1 VDLEQLRLLANA
13 GTLRLAHEEE
23 VATLYPDCDVGAMPP
38 FGALYG
44 HQVFVDQSLVGEP
57 EMVFN
62 AGTHA
67 EALCMHYGDFAEL
80 AKPVV
85 GAFGRPSSLGHAPA
99 AKARRRRVSKHAV
112 TVAALKGNDVVESK
126 APFPG
131 IRVTANGNQLVS
143 YHTES
148 RLSDAGVFYPITPST
163 EGGELYQQA
172 FAEGKVNVFG
182 GNTIAV
188 EAEGEHAAQGGA
200 IAHSVCGKRV
210 VNYTSGQGVV
220 YGVEQYYHAPG
231 KCSTMVLEVAA
242 RALTK
247 HALNVHCGHDD
258 VYGALDTGW
267 LIVFGKDAQQA
278 ADQALILRRV
288 TELSLTPGMNVMDGF
303 LTSHLERTFYK
314 HESELIRRYL
324 GAPDDIID
332 CPTESQ
338 RVLFGPRRRRVPKM
352 IDLANPVLL
361 GPVQNQEHYMQG
373 VVARRNNFT
382 EPILE
387 FFETAYEDF
396 GKLTGRHYGL
406 VSQYKTED
414 ADTVFVALGSAAENI
429 EAAVDYLRER
439 RRATVG
445 SIHINV
451 FRPFPEAA
459 IVNALAGKKNVIIL
473 ERTDE
478 PLAGDNPMGRD
489 IRTAL
494 HKALQGQQG
503 LPRMTA
509 DQMPRLF
516 GGVYGLGSRD
526 FRPEHTIGAYEFVIG
541 QRARKDGKRAADGVS
556 FMVLGIDHP
565 YEVKSDDTPSL
576 LPDGAIAVRFHSVG
590 GWGAITTGKNLG
602 AIIGDLNDLL
612 YDRDKIVDRFGNPKE
627 IIHVSANPKYGS
639 EKKGAPT
646 SYFMVA
652 APERIRVNCDLRH
665 VNVVLCCDPKAFTHT
680 NPLDGMS
687 EGGCLIWESDE
698 AGEQAWERLPKWARQ
713 QIIQKKIRIFT
724 LPGFEIAR
732 KATDRGDLQLRMQ
745 GNAFLGAFFAVSPLL
760 HEFRITQ
767 EQFHDVVHKQYVK
780 KFGRLGDAVVTSNM
794 EVMTQGFSRVQE
806 IPIGDFA
813 AADRSSMRGK
823 ALLPVV
829 DGGDAGGHDCGC
841 RSHAIPDGQG
851 ERTPLTRIKEFD
863 DLFRSGYGY
872 NQPANAYAALGVMA
886 AGSGDTASK
895 YVARRETPLY
905 IPENCT
911 QCMECIS
918 VCPDTALPNCS
929 QDIETILRTAVAN
942 YVTDAGERQK
952 MLRSLPEIEKRT
964 RDLMREAV
972 VKNAKTPFQALV
984 HEVTDVVDGFSS
996 QAKSEFFAV
1005 IDKVPLAYQK
1015 TNAIFATPERKHPG
1029 GGGVFSIFV
1038 SDLCKGC
1045 AACVTA
1051 CGEHQA
1057 LRMVQETEEV
1067 NAEHE
1072 TGTAFLNLL
1081 PDTSQKYLGLYDD
1094 ARPQDSKTATLRN
1107 MLMVRR
1113 NYDALVSGDG
1123 ACAGC
1128 GEKSILKG
1136 ITSVTEA
1143 YMRPVFHAKA
1153 DRFRAKADQLERL
1166 GVGRLAALN
1175 VRSPEEYEL
1184 FRQTVAHLLMGLG
1197 GEDDEDTKARISEH
1211 GPISDGEIVDAI
1223 TAVLRQEAF
1232 NHKNLQAV
1240 DGRLPNGMSVM
1251 AMAAHTGCNTVY
1263 GSTPANNPHP
1273 YPWMNSLF
1281 QDGITVGWLL
1291 GESFIVD
1298 HGRRSVIPERLAD
1311 ALMNREKDVI
1321 SAREYYQYVH
1331 FSDALMTDQEVLELP
1346 KAWVVGG
1353 DGGMGDIGYQNTSK
1367 VVLQNRPNVKAVM
1380 LDTQVYSNTGGQN
1393 SDSTPML
1400 GGNDMNVFGAATQGK
1415 NVEKKTVAETFLAGH
1430 GSPFVAQ
1437 ISIAN
1442 APKLYKAILDGLEY
1456 RGTAFLQCFTTC
1468 QPEHGVAD
1476 DMALTQA
1483 QRVRDSRG
1491 APEFVFN
1498 PRLGETYPEALDLK
1512 GNPAME
1518 MDWYETK
1525 FKTTHEPYKYTVA
1538 HWCAT
1543 EARFRNHLKKIKKE
1557 DAVSMVPL
1565 ENMLVRITQQDVVYR
1580 RYLIPDHRSY
1590 VPDFGV
1596 FIRVQG
1602 TSGEVEYRAISRQL
1616 VLFCVERRKAWRMLQ
1631 SKAGVENRE
1640 YKAQRALLADVDAG
1654 RMAKEHLFAHA
1665 ELLMKERIQG
1675 MAAAKSAE
1683 FRPHAPAA
1691 GAQASLSGPPV
1702 QSVP

>member
-1 VDLEQLRLLANA
+1 MKQ
-13 GTLRLAHEEE
+13 
-23 VATLYPDCDVGAMPP
+23 
-38 FGALYG
+38 
-44 HQVFVDQSLVGEP
+44 
-57 EMVFN
+57 
-62 AGTHA
+62 
-67 EALCMHYGDFAEL
+67 
-80 AKPVV
+80 KP
-85 GAFGRPSSLGHAPA
+85 R
-99 AKARRRRVSKHAV
+99 
-112 TVAALKGNDVVESK
+112 
-126 APFPG
+126 FPG

-143 YHTES
+143 YHTEA
-148 RLSDAGVFYPITPST
+148 RIADAGIFYPITPST

-172 FAEGKVNVFG
+172 FAEGKLNVFG

-231 KCSTMVLEVAA
+231 KCSTMVLEVGA

-267 LIVFGKDAQQA
+267 IIVFGKDAQQA
-278 ADQALILRRV
+278 ADQALIVRRV
-288 TELSLTPGMNVMDGF
+288 TELSLTPAMNVMDGF
-303 LTSHLERTFYK
+303 LTTHLERTFYK
-314 HESELIRRYL
+314 HEPQLIREYL
-324 GAPDDIID
+324 GAPEDIIE

-338 RVLFGPRRRRVPKM
+338 RKLFGATRRRVPKM
-352 IDLANPVLL
+352 IDLTNPVLL

-373 VVARRNNFT
+373 VVARRDNFV
-382 EPILE
+382 EPILD
-387 FFETAYEDF
+387 FFEAAYTDF
-396 GKLTGRHYGL
+396 AALTGRYYGL
-406 VSQYKTED
+406 ISQYMCDD
-414 ADTVFVALGSAAENI
+414 ADTVFVSLGSAAENI
-429 EAAVDYLRER
+429 EAAVDHLRQREN
-439 RRATVG
+439 ASVG

-459 IVNALAGKKNVIIL
+459 VVKALAGKKNVIIL

-478 PLAGDNPMGRD
+478 PMAGDNPMGRD

-494 HKALQGQQG
+494 NKALQGVEG
-503 LPRMTA
+503 IPKITPE
-509 DQMPRLF
+509 QMPRLF
-516 GGVYGLGSRD
+516 AGIYGLGSRD
-526 FRPEHTIGAYEFVIG
+526 FRPEHTIGAYEYAIG
-541 QRARKDGKRAADGVS
+541 KRARKDGKRASDATS
-556 FMVLGIDHP
+556 FIVLGVDHP

-576 LPDGAIAVRFHSVG
+576 LPDKAIAVRFHSVG

-612 YDRDKIVDRFGNPKE
+612 YERDRVVDEFGNPKE

-646 SYFMVA
+646 SYFMIA

-687 EGGCLIWESDE
+687 EGGSLVWESDE
-698 AGEQAWERLPKWARQ
+698 EGEAAWERLPLWARK
-713 QIIQKKIRIFT
+713 QIIDKKIRVFT
-724 LPGFEIAR
+724 LPGFKIAR
-732 KATDRGDLQLRMQ
+732 EATDRGDLQLRMQ
-745 GNAFLGAFFAVSPLL
+745 GNAFLGAFFSVSPMLG
-760 HEFRITQ
+760 EFGITP
-767 EQFHDVVHKQYVK
+767 EQFRDAVHKQYVK
-780 KFGRLGDAVVTSNM
+780 KFGKLGEGVVNSNM
-794 EVMTQGFSRVQE
+794 EVMTKGFELVRE
-806 IPIGDFA
+806 IKVGELE
-813 AADRSSMRGK
+813 AADRSTLRGK

-829 DGGDAGGHDCGC
+829 MPESIAAHEGCGTGC
-841 RSHAIPDGQG
+841 RTIEPPEAQP
-851 ERTPLTRIKEFD
+851 ERTPLTRIKNFD
-863 DLFRSGYGY
+863 DLFRSKYGY
-872 NQPANAYAALGVMA
+872 NQPANAYASLGIMA

-911 QCMECIS
+911 QCMECIA

-929 QDIETILRTAVAN
+929 QDLDTILYTAVSN
-942 YVTDAGERQK
+942 YVSDSSERQK
-952 MLRSLPEIEKRT
+952 MLRLLPEITKQT
-964 RDLMREAV
+964 RERLREAV
-972 VKNAKTPFQALV
+972 AKNDKTPAQTFIKD
-984 HEVTDVVDGFSS
+984 VTHAVNGFSPK
-996 QAKSEFFAV
+996 AKEEFFSV
-1005 IDKVPLAYQK
+1005 IDKVPMAFHK
-1015 TNAIFATPERKHPG
+1015 ANAIFATPEKKNPG
-1029 GGGVFSIFV
+1029 SGGIFSIFV

-1072 TGTAFLNLL
+1072 SGTAFLNLL
-1081 PDTSQKYLGLYDD
+1081 PDTSAKYLGLYNDT
-1094 ARPQDSKTATLRN
+1094 RPQDSKTATLRN

-1128 GEKSILKG
+1128 GEKSILRACAA
-1136 ITSVTEA
+1136 VTEA
-1143 YMRPVFHAKA
+1143 YMRPIYHAKA
-1153 DRFRAKADQLERL
+1153 DRFRRKADELEK
-1166 GVGRLAALN
+1166 VGEQKLAELKA
-1175 VRSPEEYEL
+1175 RSQEEYEL
-1184 FRQTVAHLLMGLG
+1184 FRQAVAHLLMGLG
-1197 GEDDEDTKARISEH
+1197 GEDDTDTHARMAAH
-1211 GPISDGEIVDAI
+1211 GPISDKDIVGAI
-1223 TAVLRQEAF
+1223 AAVLRHEAF
-1232 NHKNLQAV
+1232 LHKNLQAI
-1240 DGRLPNGMSVM
+1240 DGRAANGMSVM

-1263 GSTPANNPHP
+1263 GSTPPNNPHP

-1298 HGRRSVIPERLAD
+1298 HGRRSVIPERLLD
-1311 ALMNREKDVI
+1311 ALMTREKEVI
-1321 SAREYYQYVH
+1321 TPRAYYEYVH
-1331 FSDALMTDQEVLELP
+1331 FSDAVMTDQEIIELP

-1353 DGGMGDIGYQNTSK
+1353 DGGMGDIGYQNVSK
-1367 VVLQNRPNVKAVM
+1367 VILQNRPNVKAVM

-1400 GGNDMNVFGAATQGK
+1400 GGNDMNMFGTATQGK

-1437 ISIAN
+1437 VSIAN
-1442 APKLYKAILDGLEY
+1442 APKLYRAILDGLEY
-1456 RGTAFLQCFTTC
+1456 RGTAFFQCFTTC
-1468 QPEHGVAD
+1468 QPEHGVPD

-1498 PRLGETYPEALDLK
+1498 PRLGESYQEVLDIK
-1512 GNPAME
+1512 GNPSID
-1518 MDWYETK
+1518 MDWYEAK
-1525 FKTTHEPYKYTVA
+1525 FKPTNEPYRYTVA
-1538 HWCAT
+1538 HWCST
-1543 EARFRNHLKKIKKE
+1543 EARFRNHLRKIKMEEAAKLI
-1557 DAVSMVPL
+1557 PL

-1580 RYLIPDHRSY
+1580 RYLNKDHRSH

-1596 FIRVQG
+1596 YIKVQG
-1602 TSGEVEYRAISRQL
+1602 ANGVEYRSLSRQL

-1631 SKAGVENRE
+1631 SKAGIENRE
-1640 YKAQRALLADVDAG
+1640 YKAQRAILADVDAG
-1654 RMAKEHLFAHA
+1654 KITKEQLFAGA
-1665 ELLMKERIQG
+1665 EELMKARVG
-1675 MAAAKSAE
+1675 KPAA
-1683 FRPHAPAA
+1683 HAPAPTIPA
-1691 GAQASLSGPPV
+1691 APPPPPAAKKV
-1702 QSVP
+1702 TGDVVVN

>member
-1 VDLEQLRLLANA
+1 MKN
-13 GTLRLAHEEE
+13 
-23 VATLYPDCDVGAMPP
+23 
-38 FGALYG
+38 
-44 HQVFVDQSLVGEP
+44 
-57 EMVFN
+57 
-62 AGTHA
+62 
-67 EALCMHYGDFAEL
+67 
-80 AKPVV
+80 
-85 GAFGRPSSLGHAPA
+85 RP
-99 AKARRRRVSKHAV
+99 RY
-112 TVAALKGNDVVESK
+112 
-126 APFPG
+126 PG

-143 YHTES
+143 YHTET
-148 RLSDAGVFYPITPST
+148 RIADAGVFYPITPST

-172 FAEGKVNVFG
+172 FAEGKLNVFG
-182 GNTIAV
+182 RNTIAI

-267 LIVFGKDAQQA
+267 IIVFGKDAQQA

-314 HESELIRRYL
+314 HESELIRSYL
-324 GAPDDIID
+324 GAPDDVIA
-332 CPTESQ
+332 CPTASQ
-338 RVLFGPRRRRVPKM
+338 RALFGPTRRRVPRM
-352 IDLANPVLL
+352 IDLTNPVLL

-373 VVARRNNFT
+373 VVARRDNFT

-387 FFETAYEDF
+387 FLEAAYTDF
-396 GKLTGRHYGL
+396 GELTGRHYGL
-406 VSQYKTED
+406 VSQYKTSD
-414 ADTVFVALGSAAENI
+414 ADTVFVSLGSAAENI
-429 EAAVDYLRER
+429 EAAVDHLRQR
-439 RRATVG
+439 RGASVG

-451 FRPFPEAA
+451 LRPFPEAA
-459 IVNALAGKKNVIIL
+459 VVEALAGKTNVIIL

-478 PLAGDNPMGRD
+478 AMAGDNPLGRD
-489 IRTAL
+489 VRTAL
-494 HKALQGQQG
+494 HKALQGEAG
-503 LPRMTA
+503 LPSITA
-509 DQMPRLF
+509 DRMPRLF

-526 FRPEHTIGAYEFVIG
+526 FRPEHTIGAYEFAMG
-541 QRARKDGKRAADGVS
+541 QRARKDGKRATDGVS
-556 FMVLGIDHP
+556 FVVLGIDHP
-565 YEVKSDDTPSL
+565 YAAKSDDTPSL
-576 LPDGAIAVRFHSVG
+576 LPEGSVAVRFHSVG

-612 YDRDKIVDRFGNPKE
+612 YERDRVVDEFGNPKE

-665 VNVVLCCDPKAFTHT
+665 VNVVLCCDPKAFTHS

-687 EGGCLIWESDE
+687 EGGCLLWESDE
-698 AGEQAWERLPKWARQ
+698 EGEQAWERLPMWARQ
-713 QIIQKKIRIFT
+713 QIIQKKIRVFT

-745 GNAFLGAFFAVSPLL
+745 GNAFLGGFFKVSPLL
-760 HEFRITQ
+760 HDFGITA
-767 EQFHDVVHKQYVK
+767 EQFQDVVHKQYVK
-780 KFGRLGDAVVTSNM
+780 KFGRLGDAVVKSNM
-794 EVMTQGFSRVQE
+794 EVMTQGFERVQE
-806 IPIGDFA
+806 IAIGDLQA
-813 AADRSSMRGK
+813 RDRSSLRGQ

-829 DGGDAGGHDCGC
+829 AGDGSGNGCASGC
-841 RSHAIPDGQG
+841 RSHELPESQA
-851 ERTPLTRIKEFD
+851 ERTPFTRIKEFD

-872 NQPANAYAALGVMA
+872 DQPANAHSALGVMA

-895 YVARRETPLY
+895 YVARRETPLF

-911 QCMECIS
+911 QCMECIA

-929 QDIETILRTAVAN
+929 QDLETVLRTAVAN
-942 YVTDAGERQK
+942 YVTDAGERSK
-952 MLRSLPEIEKRT
+952 MLQLVPEIETRT
-964 RDLMREAV
+964 RQIMRDSL
-972 VKNAKTPFQALV
+972 AKDPPPFQEIV
-984 HEVTDVVDGFSS
+984 KQVTHAVNGFSPE
-996 QAKSEFFAV
+996 AKRQFFD
-1005 IDKVPLAYQK
+1005 ILDKVPLAYQK
-1015 TNAIFATPERKHPG
+1015 TNAIFATPEKKAGG

-1051 CGEHQA
+1051 CGEHEA

-1072 TGTAFLNLL
+1072 SGTAFLDLL
-1081 PDTSQKYLGLYDD
+1081 PDTPQKYLGLYNDT
-1094 ARPQDSKTATLRN
+1094 RPQDSKTATLRN

-1128 GEKSILKG
+1128 GEKSILRAVAA
-1136 ITSVTEA
+1136 VTEA

-1153 DRFRAKADQLERL
+1153 DRLRATADRL
-1166 GVGRLAALN
+1166 DRIGVQKLAELKE
-1175 VRSPEEYEL
+1175 RSPDEYAL
-1184 FRQTVAHLLMGLG
+1184 LRQAIAHLLMGLG
-1197 GEDDEDTKARISEH
+1197 GEDEKDTKSRIEAH
-1211 GPISDGEIVDAI
+1211 GAISDAEIVDAL
-1223 TAVLRQEAF
+1223 TAVMRREAF
-1232 NHKNLQAV
+1232 NHKNLQPV
-1240 DGRLPNGMSVM
+1240 DGRLANGMSVM

-1263 GSTPANNPHP
+1263 GSTPPNNPHP

-1281 QDGITVGWLL
+1281 QDGITVGWLI

-1298 HGRRSVIPERLAD
+1298 HGRRSVIPERLAA
-1311 ALMNREKDVI
+1311 ALLNRETDVI
-1321 SAREYYQYVH
+1321 DAREYYEYTH
-1331 FSDALMTDQEVLELP
+1331 FSDAVMTDQEILELP
-1346 KAWVVGG
+1346 KVWVVGG
-1353 DGGMGDIGYQNTSK
+1353 DGGMGDIGYQNMSK
-1367 VVLQNRPNVKAVM
+1367 VMLQNRPNVKAVM

-1437 ISIAN
+1437 VSIAN
-1442 APKLYKAILDGLEY
+1442 APKLYRSILDGIEY

-1476 DMALTQA
+1476 DLALTQA

-1498 PRLGETYPEALDLK
+1498 PRLGETYPEALDVK
-1512 GNPAME
+1512 GNPSID

-1525 FKTTHEPYKYTVA
+1525 FKATSEPYRYTVA

-1543 EARFRNHLKKIKKE
+1543 EARFRNHLKKVKKE
-1557 DAVSMVPL
+1557 DAAKLISL

-1580 RYLIPDHRSY
+1580 RYLVPAHRSW

-1596 FIRVQG
+1596 YIRVQG
-1602 TSGEVEYRAISRQL
+1602 GNGDVEYRTISRQL

-1631 SKAGVENRE
+1631 SKAGIENRE
-1640 YKAQRALLADVDAG
+1640 YKAQRSILADVDAG
-1654 RMAKEHLFAHA
+1654 RLSREELFARG
-1665 ELLMKERIQG
+1665 EELMKERLPKPVPAHKPAEPR
-1675 MAAAKSAE
+1675 AAVAPPATKVPPAAT
-1683 FRPHAPAA
+1683 PAGPAATPDGIAPA
-1691 GAQASLSGPPV
+1691 GV
-1702 QSVP
+1702 

>member
-1 VDLEQLRLLANA
+1 MAVRA
-13 GTLRLAHEEE
+13 R
-23 VATLYPDCDVGAMPP
+23 YPGV
-38 FGALYG
+38 
-44 HQVFVDQSLVGEP
+44 
-57 EMVFN
+57 
-62 AGTHA
+62 
-67 EALCMHYGDFAEL
+67 
-80 AKPVV
+80 
-85 GAFGRPSSLGHAPA
+85 
-99 AKARRRRVSKHAV
+99 
-112 TVAALKGNDVVESK
+112 
-126 APFPG
+126 
-131 IRVTANGNQLVS
+131 RVTANGNQLVS
-143 YHTES
+143 YHTET
-148 RLSDAGVFYPITPST
+148 RVADAGVFYPITPST

-172 FAEGKVNVFG
+172 FAEGKLNVFG
-182 GNTIAV
+182 RNTIAV

-267 LIVFGKDAQQA
+267 IIVFGKDAQQA

-314 HESELIRRYL
+314 HESELIRLYL
-324 GAPDDIID
+324 GSPDDIID

-338 RVLFGPRRRRVPKM
+338 RAAFGPRRRRVPRM
-352 IDLANPVLL
+352 IDLTNPVLL

-382 EPILE
+382 EPILD
-387 FFETAYEDF
+387 FFEDAYKDF
-396 GKLTGRHYGL
+396 AELTGRYYGL
-406 VSQYKTED
+406 VSEYKTDD
-414 ADTVFVALGSAAENI
+414 ADVVFVSLGSAAENI
-429 EAAVDYLRER
+429 EAAVDHLREH
-439 RRATVG
+439 RRASVG

-459 IVNALAGKKNVIIL
+459 VVKALAGKKSVIIL

-478 PLAGDNPMGRD
+478 PMAGDNPMGRD

-494 HKALQGQQG
+494 HKALQGEAG
-503 LPRMTA
+503 LPAMTA

-526 FRPEHTIGAYEFVIG
+526 FRPEHTIGAYEFAIG
-541 QRARKDGKRAADGVS
+541 ERARKDGKRASDGVS
-556 FMVLGIDHP
+556 FMVLGVDHP
-565 YEVKSDDTPSL
+565 YEVKSDDAPSL
-576 LPDGAIAVRFHSVG
+576 LPEGSIAVRFHSVG

-612 YDRDKIVDRFGNPKE
+612 YERDHVVDEFGNPKE

-646 SYFMVA
+646 AYFMVA

-665 VNVVLCCDPKAFTHT
+665 VNVVLCCDPKAFTHS

-687 EGGCLIWESDE
+687 EGGCLLWESDE
-698 AGEQAWERLPKWARQ
+698 EGEQAWERLPMRARQ
-713 QIIQKKIRIFT
+713 QIIEKKIRVFT

-745 GNAFLGAFFAVSPLL
+745 GNAFLGGFFAVSPLL
-760 HEFRITQ
+760 HEFGVTK
-767 EQFHDVVHKQYVK
+767 EQFHEVVHKQYVK
-780 KFGRLGDAVVTSNM
+780 KFGRLGEGVVKSNM
-794 EVMTQGFSRVQE
+794 EVMTQGFERVRE
-806 IPIGDFA
+806 IRIGELQ
-813 AADRSSMRGK
+813 AADRSTLRGTP
-823 ALLPVV
+823 LLPMM
-829 DGGDAGGHDCGC
+829 DSGDNGHECGSGC
-841 RSHAIPDGQG
+841 RSHERPEEQL
-851 ERTPLTRIKEFD
+851 ERTPFTRIKEFD

-872 NQPANAYAALGVMA
+872 NQPANAYSALGIMA

-911 QCMECIS
+911 QCMECIA

-929 QDIETILRTAVAN
+929 QDLETILRTAVTN
-942 YVTDAGERQK
+942 YVTEASERRK
-952 MLRSLPEIEKRT
+952 MLQLMPEIERRT
-964 RDLMREAV
+964 RVIMRDSLAKSPPALQQI
-972 VKNAKTPFQALV
+972 VKN
-984 HEVTDVVDGFSS
+984 VTNEVDGFSPE
-996 QAKSEFFAV
+996 AKRQFFDV
-1005 IDKVPLAYQK
+1005 LDKVPLAYQK
-1015 TNAIFATPERKHPG
+1015 TNAIFATPEKRTPG

-1057 LRMVQETEEV
+1057 LRMVQETEDV
-1067 NAEHE
+1067 NADHE

-1081 PDTSQKYLGLYDD
+1081 PDTPQKYLGLYSD

-1128 GEKSILKG
+1128 GEKSILR
-1136 ITSVTEA
+1136 SAAAVTEA

-1153 DRFRAKADQLERL
+1153 DRLRATADRLDRNGVQKLVALKAR
-1166 GVGRLAALN
+1166 N
-1175 VRSPEEYEL
+1175 PEEYAL
-1184 FRQTVAHLLMGLG
+1184 IRQAVAHLLMGLG
-1197 GEDDEDTKARISEH
+1197 GEDDKDTKARIEAH
-1211 GPISDGEIVDAI
+1211 GPISDLEIVDAL
-1223 TAVLRQEAF
+1223 TAVMRQEAF
-1232 NHKNLQAV
+1232 NHKNLQPI
-1240 DGRLPNGMSVM
+1240 DGRLANGMSVM

-1263 GSTPANNPHP
+1263 GSTPPNNPHP

-1281 QDGITVGWLL
+1281 QDGITVGWLI

-1311 ALMNREKDVI
+1311 ALMNRETNVI
-1321 SAREYYQYVH
+1321 SPREYYEYVH
-1331 FSDALMTDQEVLELP
+1331 FSDAVMTDQEILELP
-1346 KAWVVGG
+1346 KVWVVGG
-1353 DGGMGDIGYQNTSK
+1353 DGGMGDIGYQNMSK
-1367 VVLQNRPNVKAVM
+1367 VILQNRPNVKAVM

-1437 ISIAN
+1437 VSIAN
-1442 APKLYKAILDGLEY
+1442 APKLYKAILDGIEY

-1498 PRLGETYPEALDLK
+1498 PRLGETYQEALDVK
-1512 GNPAME
+1512 GNPSID
-1518 MDWYETK
+1518 MDWYEAK
-1525 FKTTHEPYKYTVA
+1525 FKATNEPYRFTVA

-1543 EARFRNHLKKIKKE
+1543 EARFRNHLKKVKKDE
-1557 DAVSMVPL
+1557 AAALIPL
-1565 ENMLVRITQQDVVYR
+1565 ESMLVRITQQDVVYR
-1580 RYLIPDHRSY
+1580 RYLVPDHRSY

-1596 FIRVQG
+1596 YIKVQG
-1602 TSGEVEYRAISRQL
+1602 ANSDVEYRAISRQL

-1631 SKAGVENRE
+1631 SKAGIENRE
-1640 YKAQRALLADVDAG
+1640 YKAQRSILADVDAG
-1654 RMAKEHLFAHA
+1654 KISKDELFARGEA
-1665 ELLMKERIQG
+1665 LMKERLPKP
-1675 MAAAKSAE
+1675 AAAHKPAE
-1683 FRPHAPAA
+1683 PKVTSPAPVV
-1691 GAQASLSGPPV
+1691 PPV
-1702 QSVP
+1702 GGQLPSTAKPDGGAATASA